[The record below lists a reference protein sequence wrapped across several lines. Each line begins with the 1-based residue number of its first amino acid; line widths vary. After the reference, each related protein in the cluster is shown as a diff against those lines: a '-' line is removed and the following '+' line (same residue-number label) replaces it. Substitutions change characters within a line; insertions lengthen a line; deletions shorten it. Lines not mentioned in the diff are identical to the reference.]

1 MRRQINLFKKAGY
14 LVLICFMLVSLSGCY
29 SPNDIKYKLGYFN
42 KDFQSM
48 REGKIKKVIIQ
59 NTRDSGFSFEIT
71 DQNTIS
77 ELYDILS
84 TSRKVTKKTSLKPDY
99 IFQFVK
105 NAKEVSTYEYVAGI
119 GNPMTGNLF
128 DGNKIYYVSTRL
140 DSDLLSDFWD
150 LDSPKNFDEV
160 YYNSIL
166 TAVNYYAKKGIGKKK
181 MGIDIFDDTDSLKY
195 MLSVN
200 IDQFEKKL
208 KNLYGDKIQLIK
220 DSDDKK
226 NYNIIVNVQTA
237 GYKSDVYKSA
247 ISITDITD
255 NTESD
260 YYIYNK
266 YSDDKWNIQIYK
278 NNKPSDF

>member
-1 MRRQINLFKKAGY
+1 MFKKAGC

-29 SPNDIKYKLGYFN
+29 SPNDIKYKLGLFN

-59 NTRDSGFSFEIT
+59 NTRDTGFSFEIT

-84 TSRKVTKKTSLKPDY
+84 TSRKVGKKTNLEPDY

-105 NAKEVSTYEYVAGI
+105 SAKEVSTYKYVAGI

-128 DGNKIYYVSTRL
+128 SNNKIYYVSTRI

-166 TAVNYYAKKGIGKKK
+166 TAVNYYTKKGIGKKK
-181 MGIDIFDDTDSLKY
+181 MGIDIFDDTDSLKF

-208 KNLYGDKIQLIK
+208 KNLYGDKVQVIK
-220 DSDDKK
+220 NSDDKK

-247 ISITDITD
+247 ISIADSTD

-266 YSDDKWNIQIYK
+266 YSNGKWNIQIYK